1 MSNDPAKWVFK
12 CLLPLIIGL
21 LLGSVILADTTHIGP
36 SGHPEQGMR
45 SQHSGSLMKIRIS
58 ANGKSIIATLADNST
73 ARDFTSLLPITLTMH
88 DLFGREKAAGLP
100 RAISTAGPRSS
111 TYAVG
116 EVILWSPGPDIAVF
130 YRHDGKTIPS
140 PGSILI
146 AKVDQGVEMFD
157 IPGRIEVTFELVG
170 E

>member
-1 MSNDPAKWVFK
+1 
-12 CLLPLIIGL
+12 
-21 LLGSVILADTTHIGP
+21 
-36 SGHPEQGMR
+36 
-45 SQHSGSLMKIRIS
+45 MKIRIS